1 MKIYLRVICV
11 LIISTPIFA
20 QMPMPKV
27 LPPEKGLATKSMSYE
42 KDWRVR
48 PPENRY
54 QQQSEPVERAFTF
67 LEDIPSISPIEAG
80 ELPWISSPFGMRFHP
95 IDRVFKPHLGIDL
108 VCRRGF
114 QFVYAT
120 ANGRVTFAGKRGG
133 LGLAIEV
140 NHANGYRTGYGHL
153 STVYVREDDQV
164 RIGEV
169 LGVMGSSGK
178 VTGIH
183 LHYTVT
189 KNDTPIDP
197 LPYLTLYKYFI
208 NRKNA
213 QKASLNENEA
223 K

>member
-11 LIISTPIFA
+11 LIISAPIFA
-20 QMPMPKV
+20 QMPMPKG
-27 LPPEKGLATKSMSYE
+27 LPPEKGLTTKGMSYE

-48 PPENRY
+48 PPGNRY

-67 LEDIPSISPIEAG
+67 LEDMPSISPLAAG

-95 IDRVFKPHLGIDL
+95 IDRVLKPHLGIDL

-153 STVYVREDDQV
+153 GTIYVREDDQV

-178 VTGIH
+178 ATGIH
-183 LHYTVT
+183 LHYTVV

-197 LPYLTLYKYFI
+197 LPYLTLYEDFI
-208 NRKNA
+208 NRKDA